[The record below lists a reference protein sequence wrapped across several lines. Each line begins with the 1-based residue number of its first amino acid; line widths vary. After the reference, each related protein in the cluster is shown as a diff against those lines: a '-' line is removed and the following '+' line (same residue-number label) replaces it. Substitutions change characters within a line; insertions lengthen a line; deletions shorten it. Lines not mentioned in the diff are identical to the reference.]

1 MLVFLKGFIAAVKE
15 GFGFITCAD
24 REARMFFHFSEMM
37 YPDKEIKLGDEVEFT
52 IIQVRSNTTCLRQPL
67 YQFRLP
73 MIYKIYLLSI

>member
-52 IIQVRSNTTCLRQPL
+52 IIQVR
-67 YQFRLP
+67 
-73 MIYKIYLLSI
+73 